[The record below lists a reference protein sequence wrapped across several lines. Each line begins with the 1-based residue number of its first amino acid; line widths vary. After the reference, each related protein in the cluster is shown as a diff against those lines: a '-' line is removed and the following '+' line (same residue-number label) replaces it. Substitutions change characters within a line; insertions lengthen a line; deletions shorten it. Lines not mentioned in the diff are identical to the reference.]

1 MRLLIDIPKE
11 FEQHFQAD
19 RFEDSLHRLSADA
32 HLIAGLY
39 EQETASMLIEAF
51 ATAVPVPE
59 HGRMIDA
66 DALKAKQQEDADLFI
81 NAVSLAEKSRR
92 DEALNAVANIVN
104 APTIIPAD
112 KEGEE

>member
-51 ATAVPVPE
+51 ATAVPVPK
-59 HGRMIDA
+59 HGDLIDRQAFRYEMDKHYPFDNATQRRHGIEDVLKSAVLRM
-66 DALKAKQQEDADLFI
+66 LF
-81 NAVSLAEKSRR
+81 
-92 DEALNAVANIVN
+92 D

-112 KEGEE
+112 KEVEE